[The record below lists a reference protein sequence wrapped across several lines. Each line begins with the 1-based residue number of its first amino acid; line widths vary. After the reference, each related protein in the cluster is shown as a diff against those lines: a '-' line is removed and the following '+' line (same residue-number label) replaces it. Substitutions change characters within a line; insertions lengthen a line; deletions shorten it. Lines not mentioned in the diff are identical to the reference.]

1 MNDFFPMSF
10 PTEPFRQQA
19 RRVRDLRVE
28 EQLSGLRGP
37 KIAPTTT
44 RPDMLR
50 GVDLAATAR
59 RQGDMASAPGL
70 IRMAADF
77 DEDRLRRQLE
87 VAEARRRDRLMAQ
100 KINATGKAVGSGMRY
115 ANALVGKYLMPKADS
130 FFSGLNGVDNS
141 PSGATDL
148 VDPRMDEIGRTA

>member
-59 RQGDMASAPGL
+59 RQGL

-115 ANALVGKYLMPKADS
+115 ANALAGKYLLPKADS
-130 FFSGLNGVDNS
+130 FFSGLNGVDNA

-148 VDPRMDEIGRTA
+148 VDQRMDEIGRTS